1 MSSSQ
6 QIQPPGASYQV
17 RVVGVRRTPLRDLY
31 HQFLRISWPMAILWI
46 VVSYLAVNGLFAVG
60 YYLVGGVANMPED
73 SLLWAFFFSVQTMGT
88 VGYGGM
94 VPETVAS
101 NLLMVAESTVG
112 LLITALSTGMVFAKF
127 SQPVGRI
134 VFSRHAVITTHEG
147 KPTLMLRVGNE
158 RANRVVEAS
167 VKLDAS
173 ITTTTLEGRTFYR
186 TIELQ
191 LVRARMAALSRSW
204 NLMHVLE
211 APSPLA
217 GLDAAMAERLELE
230 LQVTVVGLDDTTG
243 QTLHG
248 QHLYEAPAL
257 RFGMRLADGLSVGA
271 DGSIT
276 FDASV
281 FDQVVPETPPAGR

>member
-1 MSSSQ
+1 M
-6 QIQPPGASYQV
+6 
-17 RVVGVRRTPLRDLY
+17 RVIGVRRTPLRDLY
-31 HQFLRISWPMAILWI
+31 HQFLRIGWPMAILWI
-46 VVSYLAVNGLFAVG
+46 VASYLAINALFAVG
-60 YYLVGGVANMPED
+60 YYLLGGVANMPED

-94 VPETVAS
+94 FPDTVGS
-101 NLLMVAESTVG
+101 NWLMVAESTVG

-134 VFSRHAVITTHEG
+134 VFSRHAVVTTHEG
-147 KPTLMLRVGNE
+147 KPTLMIRVGNE

-173 ITTTTLEGRTFYR
+173 ITTTTAEGRPFYR

-191 LVRARMAALSRSW
+191 LVRSRMSALSRSW
-204 NLMHVLE
+204 SLMHVLE
-211 APSPLA
+211 APSPLV
-217 GLDAAMAERLELE
+217 GLDGAMAEKLELE

-257 RFGMRLADGLSVGA
+257 RFGMRLADGLTVGA
-271 DGSIT
+271 DGQLT
-276 FDASV
+276 FDASK
-281 FDQVVPETPPAGR
+281 FHEIVPEVGP